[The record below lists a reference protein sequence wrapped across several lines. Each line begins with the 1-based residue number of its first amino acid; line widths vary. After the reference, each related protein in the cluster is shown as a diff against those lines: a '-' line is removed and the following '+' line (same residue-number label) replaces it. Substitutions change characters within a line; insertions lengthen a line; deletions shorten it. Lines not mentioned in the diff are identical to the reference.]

1 MEFGLLGVLEVVDS
15 DGGRVDVGRPQQ
27 GALLAL
33 LLLHANQVVSVQAI
47 VEGLWGEDPPESS
60 VNLVQG
66 LVSRLRRKVLG
77 GDVRLETVAPGYRL
91 GVPLDAVDLGRFER
105 LAVEGRHTLAGGE
118 PTAAVDAL
126 GRALRI
132 WRGPALA
139 EFAGLPFAKGEVAR
153 LARLVSGAEEDWV
166 DGRLALGQHI
176 EVTAEL
182 ERLVDQDP
190 FSERRWGQLMT
201 ALYRAGRQA
210 DALEAFQRARRVL
223 VDQLGLEPGPELRRV
238 EAEVLA
244 HALGP
249 PAPLPRGSVTFLLT
263 DIEGS
268 TRLWEE
274 DPQHMAAV
282 VARHDAIAAQVVA
295 RHGGQ
300 LRRTRGEG
308 DSTLSVFDVASDAV
322 HAALDFQV
330 ALRGEAWP
338 GGRGL
343 SARAVVH
350 TGEAELGDGDYSGP
364 AVNRAA
370 RVRAAGRGGQVL
382 VTEATAALVADA
394 LGPEF
399 ALRDLGRH
407 RLRDMVRP
415 ERLYQLTHAALP
427 ADFAPLA
434 TLGAAGNLPCRSVS
448 FIGRAWELAEVASAL
463 GRARLVT
470 LTGPG
475 GCGKTSL
482 AIAAAGNAAE
492 NYPDGVWF
500 VDLGPLSSSDL
511 VPDAIAEVLG
521 IRARP
526 GQTLTQSVAEYVGH
540 QDALVVLDNC
550 EHVVMASSAGPSD
563 LGGRAASASPGHQPG
578 ASRATGRTDLAG
590 PAAGRAPGRHVVR
603 GAGPSGAVDL
613 RARARQRAGGGGA
626 VPAPRRDAVGD
637 RASGGA
643 GQRVLRGADLHP
655 AGQRHPIPGRAR
667 TRHRGPATNP
677 TSHPGLEL

>member
-1 MEFGLLGVLEVVDS
+1 M
-15 DGGRVDVGRPQQ
+15 
-27 GALLAL
+27 
-33 LLLHANQVVSVQAI
+33 
-47 VEGLWGEDPPESS
+47 
-60 VNLVQG
+60 
-66 LVSRLRRKVLG
+66 
-77 GDVRLETVAPGYRL
+77 
-91 GVPLDAVDLGRFER
+91 
-105 LAVEGRHTLAGGE
+105 
-118 PTAAVDAL
+118 
-126 GRALRI
+126 
-132 WRGPALA
+132 
-139 EFAGLPFAKGEVAR
+139 
-153 LARLVSGAEEDWV
+153 
-166 DGRLALGQHI
+166 RLALGQHI

-338 GGRGL
+338 GGSRPVRPSGRAYRGSGAGRRRL
-343 SARAVVH
+343 LRA
-350 TGEAELGDGDYSGP
+350 GRQSGRP
-364 AVNRAA
+364 GW
-370 RVRAAGRGGQVL
+370 AAGRGGQVL

-475 GCGKTSL
+475 
-482 AIAAAGNAAE
+482 AAAR
-492 NYPDGVWF
+492 
-500 VDLGPLSSSDL
+500 
-511 VPDAIAEVLG
+511 
-521 IRARP
+521 RAWR
-526 GQTLTQSVAEYVGH
+526 
-540 QDALVVLDNC
+540 
-550 EHVVMASSAGPSD
+550 
-563 LGGRAASASPGHQPG
+563 
-578 ASRATGRTDLAG
+578 
-590 PAAGRAPGRHVVR
+590 
-603 GAGPSGAVDL
+603 
-613 RARARQRAGGGGA
+613 
-626 VPAPRRDAVGD
+626 
-637 RASGGA
+637 
-643 GQRVLRGADLHP
+643 
-655 AGQRHPIPGRAR
+655 
-667 TRHRGPATNP
+667 
-677 TSHPGLEL
+677 